1 MNVWFNVNSLKDKEH
16 VTELKVVKDDLLQT
30 NFNNDKNN
38 EGLEVKARGL
48 ENEKDERLA
57 GTNHRQPETAYKN
70 SNDDSWLPNFK
81 SQDISTTPKQEV
93 YEIYRLEG
101 SNHQSQALHQNH
113 QIKKLIS
120 RFTRI
125 ARTQEKLDK

>member
-48 ENEKDERLA
+48 ENEEDER
-57 GTNHRQPETAYKN
+57 N
-70 SNDDSWLPNFK
+70 SRN
-81 SQDISTTPKQEV
+81 
-93 YEIYRLEG
+93 
-101 SNHQSQALHQNH
+101 
-113 QIKKLIS
+113 KLS
-120 RFTRI
+120 S
-125 ARTQEKLDK
+125 AR